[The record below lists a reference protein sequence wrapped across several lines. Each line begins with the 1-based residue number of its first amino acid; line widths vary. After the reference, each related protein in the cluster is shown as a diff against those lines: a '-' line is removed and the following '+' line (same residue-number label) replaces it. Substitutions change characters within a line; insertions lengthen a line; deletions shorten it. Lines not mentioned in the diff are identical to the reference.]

1 MTKHQEILSAFAES
15 GDELVLL
22 LPFLGCISGRIESL
36 IDDVATVVTSDE
48 QKVVLHHSQVAVL
61 RK

>member
-1 MTKHQEILSAFAES
+1 MTKHQEILQAFATNA
-15 GDELVLL
+15 DTVVLL
-22 LPFLGCISGRIESL
+22 LPFFGCIEGRIESL

-48 QKVVLHHSQVAVL
+48 QKVVLHYTQVAIL